1 MFQLKKK
8 PSQSRRYIQ
17 IYTKDNLIY
26 DGLWDD
32 LPFAEDIIIE
42 KSITFF
48 DDPSPCYI
56 HRSAVRIRLLSEME
70 EAIHG
75 HYDCVP
81 SEWLTILSENIGC
94 NIDHVIFSD
103 KY

>member
-1 MFQLKKK
+1 MFDRKKKK
-8 PSQSRRYIQ
+8 PQTRRYIQ
-17 IYTKDNLIY
+17 IYVKGHLIY

-32 LPFAEDIIIE
+32 LPFTEDIIIQ
-42 KSITFF
+42 KSIDFF

-75 HYDCVP
+75 RYDCIP
-81 SEWLTILSENIGC
+81 SEWLATLSENIGC
-94 NIDHVIFSD
+94 DIDYVVFSD